1 MAALEAEL
9 DETTR
14 EELKRLTTPPKVAW
28 PTVALLA
35 VSLVILAGSYVA
47 GFTRAVPLW
56 VAALVNVVV
65 MYNLFSVIHD
75 SIHRSVSRNQ
85 ALNDWCGRLASQA
98 MSPGSNTGV
107 FRWGH
112 IQHHRF
118 TSGEGDPDNWLHGG
132 RTWTLPLR
140 WAVIDLY
147 YLINAIRSDQNVA
160 RKHLPYAYAG
170 GAVLL
175 TLVGTLVAMGY
186 GLEVVMLWLVPTRVN
201 SILLG
206 FTFFWLPHV
215 PHKYTAEEDPYRA
228 TTMRL
233 GADWLMTPLLQFQN
247 YHLIHHLY
255 PRTPFYRYG
264 KVWRLLEPYLRRHT
278 LAVQRSFSIL
288 PVEEAPEAALD
299 TTPS

>member
-1 MAALEAEL
+1 MASLEAEL
-9 DETTR
+9 DDQTR
-14 EELKRLTTPPKVAW
+14 AELKHLTTPPKVAW
-28 PTVALLA
+28 PTVVLLA
-35 VSLVILAGSYVA
+35 VSVVILAGSYVA
-47 GFTRAVPLW
+47 GFTRALPLW

-85 ALNDWCGRLASQA
+85 KFNDWCGRLASQA

-118 TSGEGDPDNWLHGG
+118 TTGEGDPDNCLHGG
-132 RTWTLPLR
+132 RAWTLPLR
-140 WAVIDLY
+140 WAVIDIY
-147 YLINAIRSDQNVA
+147 YLINAIRSDQQVA
-160 RKHLPYAYAG
+160 RKHLPWAFAG
-170 GAVLL
+170 GAILL
-175 TLVGTLVAMGY
+175 MLVGTLVALGY
-186 GLEVVMLWLVPTRVN
+186 GLEVVMLWLVPTRLN

-215 PHKYTAEEDPYRA
+215 PHKVTAAEDPYRA

-233 GADWLMTPLLQFQN
+233 GAEWLMTPLLQFQN

-264 KVWRLLEPYLRRHT
+264 KVWRLLAPYLRQHT
-278 LAVQRSFSIL
+278 LAIQYNHRIL
-288 PVEEAPEAALD
+288 PVEEKPEAAV
-299 TTPS
+299 SA